1 MSHWTKCVKTAVLA
15 AATFAIVGTATP
27 ALAQGA
33 QPADKAIDKISFG
46 YKFYRVSQSEADA
59 VNFPLGVYFDV
70 DGKLK
75 NKDLKWIAEVTWAH
89 RSESETDD
97 EVTLDVSESILFV
110 GAGIKKEWADDPKLI
125 KHVQGLVGFARSS
138 FSADFGDNDDFSESN
153 GAFALKVSGAVDKYL
168 TDKWDARF
176 GAGFIHV
183 FSDPGANIIRLF
195 VGVVK
200 KSN

>member
-33 QPADKAIDKISFG
+33 QPADKLIDKISFG
-46 YKFYRVSQSEADA
+46 YKFYRVSQSEYS
-59 VNFPLGVYFDV
+59 VNYPLGVYFDV
-70 DGKLK
+70 DGKIK
-75 NKDLKWIAEVTWAH
+75 NKDLKWMAEVTWARH
-89 RSESETDD
+89 AESFSDGEFSEDYSAK
-97 EVTLDVSESILFV
+97 ILFF
-110 GAGIKKEWADDPKLI
+110 GAGIKREWAKDPKLI
-125 KHVQGLVGFARSS
+125 KHAQALIGLVHAYESYNGGGYDDSYS
-138 FSADFGDNDDFSESN
+138 DNSL
-153 GAFALKVSGAVDKYL
+153 AFKVSGGVDKYL

-183 FSDPGANIIRLF
+183 FSDPGANIIRFF